1 MKHKKVLSI
10 VILLIMCLLLIG
22 CIGGTPKPPVDT
34 AGKAAKLVQQGMS
47 LDEVYALLKTPL
59 RYKTT
64 LYPAR
69 NVEKSDTGKWKV
81 SSKEGGF
88 AEDEEVPY
96 QALIFQPDPSRQDY
110 YMVFFEEGTVIG
122 SEWFAYSGANVIIKV
137 LEGTFIPEETE

>member
-1 MKHKKVLSI
+1 MKRKKALSI
-10 VILLIMCLLLIG
+10 VILLIMCLSLIG

-64 LYPAR
+64 LYPAQ
-69 NVEKSDTGKWKV
+69 NVEKDAAGNWKV

-88 AEDEEVPY
+88 AEDEEAPY
-96 QALIFQPDPSRQDY
+96 QVLIFQPDPGKQDY
-110 YMVFFEEGTVIG
+110 YMVFFKEGTVIG
-122 SEWFAYSGANVIIKV
+122 AEWFAYSGANVIIKV
-137 LEGTFIPEETE
+137 LEGTFIPQD

>member
-1 MKHKKVLSI
+1 MKRKKALSI

-34 AGKAAKLVQQGMS
+34 AGKAAKLVQQDMT
-47 LDEVYALLKTPL
+47 LDQVYALLKTPL

-69 NVEKSDTGKWKV
+69 NVEKSDTGNWKV

-88 AEDEEVPY
+88 AEDEETPY
-96 QALIFQPDPSRQDY
+96 QVLVFNPDKPGGDHY
-110 YMVFFEEGTVIG
+110 IVFFKGDSVIG
-122 SEWFAYSGANVIIKV
+122 SEWFSYSGAATVIRV
-137 LEGTFIPEETE
+137 LEGTLIPKQSK